1 MARVTVEL
9 ARRLLQSGVPAAD
22 VEEAL
27 LRMMERGV
35 ALSQAV
41 VERFPELDA
50 VLEREL
56 SRVELPSLFSVR
68 PLSGLIGRLP
78 AGMCQR
84 LLAVPVNQDPRTSR
98 VDVAAVEALDPH
110 LAAEF
115 AFHLDAPVRVLLAP
129 YAAVRAALAGLG
141 GPTGI
146 PSEPPIPLV
155 RRSMFPE
162 ARPSGSDLLSGFS
175 ASHEPGD
182 GEAVVSLLRPKAEP
196 APATVGRAAPRTADL
211 EAVLGGLAGAAKPE
225 EVAALLCEGVSPA
238 LAVVFAIRSGAYEA
252 RAASP
257 ELAAADEVRLLG
269 VRVGQ
274 PSVIESALETG
285 FYLGPL
291 PNTPAHDGLRAR
303 LPEAAT
309 REVYAA
315 VVMVSG
321 RPSLVLLVAGF
332 TQALD
337 TTRRAD
343 QLADA
348 AGKALERI
356 VRARKR

>member
-1 MARVTVEL
+1 MTVEL
-9 ARRLLQSGVPAAD
+9 ARRLLQSGVPASD
-22 VEEAL
+22 VEDAL
-27 LRMMERGV
+27 LRMVERGV
-35 ALSQAV
+35 SLSQAV
-41 VERFPELDA
+41 AERFPELAA

-56 SRVELPSLFSVR
+56 SRVDLPSVYSVR
-68 PLSGLIGRLP
+68 PLPRLVSRLP
-78 AGMCQR
+78 EGMCQR
-84 LLAVPVNQDPRTSR
+84 LLAVPVNVDLRTSR

-110 LAAEF
+110 IASEF
-115 AFHLDAPVRVLLAP
+115 AFHLDAPVRVLAAP
-129 YAAVRAALAGLG
+129 YAAVRAALQSLG
-141 GPTGI
+141 S
-146 PSEPPIPLV
+146 PSTLPSDPPIPLV
-155 RRSMFPE
+155 RRSMLPDE
-162 ARPSGSDLLSGFS
+162 
-175 ASHEPGD
+175 
-182 GEAVVSLLRPKAEP
+182 
-196 APATVGRAAPRTADL
+196 GRASGGPSTRELIVSEPVRSQEPPPERAPGLDF
-211 EAVLGGLAGAAKPE
+211 EAVLGALERATKPE
-225 EVAALLCEGVSPA
+225 EVTELLCQGVRPA
-238 LAVVFAIRSGAYEA
+238 LGVVFAIRSGAYDA

-257 ELAAADEVRLLG
+257 ELAAPGDVRLLG

-274 PSVIESALETG
+274 PSVVESAIETG

-291 PNTPAHDGLRAR
+291 PNTPVHDGLRAR

-332 TQALD
+332 TQALE

-356 VRARKR
+356 VRSRKRRA